1 MIRLER
7 FSISLIY
14 LREDAPEM
22 SEAEAAALQDRHL
35 AHNADMH
42 AAGHLV
48 VAGPILSPHLRGL
61 SIWAADVD
69 EARALA
75 EANPSVQAGR
85 HRIEVYPWLA
95 PEGLIRYDPRPTPRS
110 LAEVEEP

>member
-22 SEAEAAALQDRHL
+22 SAAELEALQDRHM

-42 AAGHLV
+42 AAGHLL
-48 VAGPILSPHLRGL
+48 VAGPVLSPQLRGL
-61 SIWAADVD
+61 SIYATDLD
-69 EARALA
+69 ETRALA

-85 HRIEVYPWLA
+85 HRVEVYPWLV
-95 PEGLIRYDPRPTPRS
+95 PSGLIRYDPRPTPRS
-110 LAEVEEP
+110 AAEVEEP